1 MTPPLH
7 ERFPLMKHCLLS
19 LALVACGATAFA
31 EDDTELKSGIR
42 AEGELT
48 EKDESAFS
56 GILKAYVKEYT
67 VKLKAG
73 QSVTFTASVLGTNRL
88 VGVALLDPAGRPI
101 DATRDVTKAVKATQ
115 LTVEEVNATGEY
127 KVFIA
132 SEKIGAYTL
141 TAKFSTPEEVE
152 VKQIETRLQV
162 LKKESADLESRL
174 KALKGK
180 K

>member
-1 MTPPLH
+1 MTRH
-7 ERFPLMKHCLLS
+7 I
-19 LALVACGATAFA
+19 LALLVVACGATAFA
-31 EDDTELKSGIR
+31 DEETELKSGLR

-48 EKDESAFS
+48 EKDEAAFG

-73 QSVTFTASVLGTNRL
+73 QSVSFTGTVLGTNRL
-88 VGVALLDPAGRPI
+88 VGIALLDPAGRPI
-101 DATRDVTKAVKATQ
+101 DATRDVTKAIKATQ
-115 LTVEEVNATGEY
+115 LTVEELNATGEY

>member
-1 MTPPLH
+1 MT
-7 ERFPLMKHCLLS
+7 RFLLVLL
-19 LALVACGATAFA
+19 LASAGLSARAD
-31 EDDTELKSGIR
+31 EDTELKSGIR

-48 EKDESAFS
+48 EKDEAPF
-56 GILKAYVKEYT
+56 GGLVIKAYVKEYT

-73 QSVTFTASVLGTNRL
+73 QSVSFTATVLGVNRL
-88 VGVALLDPAGRPI
+88 VGVAVFDPTGRPI
-101 DATRDVTKAVKATQ
+101 DATRDLNKAIKATR

-127 KVFIA
+127 KVLIG

-141 TAKFSTPEEVE
+141 TATFATPAEVE
-152 VKQIETRLQV
+152 VKQIEARLKAISQ
-162 LKKESADLESRL
+162 ESAALEGRL